1 MNFGRIIL
9 NENIKTMQ
17 NYVIRILTALF
28 FILKLRIFKKI
39 LQKMLKTDMIYQI
52 MKLIDHYQ
60 KQ

>member
-1 MNFGRIIL
+1 MNFGMIIL

-28 FILKLRIFKKI
+28 FILKLRIFIKI
-39 LQKMLKTDMIYQI
+39 LQKMLKTAMIYQI

>member
-1 MNFGRIIL
+1 MNFGMIIL